1 MIVIDVFL
9 QFPSERPRGG
19 VQLRDWGSSLAAFCG
34 VFPLLHSPLAS
45 FSLCLLLFSLTDFA
59 FTFDLAF
66 VFLAFVLISPVDC
79 IGLGCEWILF
89 GLKEVLWC
97 GECERGKCGGG
108 PWGGLWQRK
117 RNQMLSSLPA

>member
-34 VFPLLHSPLAS
+34 VFLLLHTRVFL
-45 FSLCLLLFSLTDFA
+45 SLCLLLFSLTDFA

-97 GECERGKCGGG
+97 GE
-108 PWGGLWQRK
+108 
-117 RNQMLSSLPA
+117 